1 MREAGDGRG
10 AVKDQEAFG
19 FGSFRQMNK
28 DADALAVTVSEEL
41 REHETVWH
49 AWFRSPCTACQ
60 VWATG
65 NTLLVSL
72 PGHFL

>member
-10 AVKDQEAFG
+10 AIKDQEAFG

-28 DADALAVTVSEEL
+28 DADDLAVTVSEEL
-41 REHETVWH
+41 QEDETVWH
-49 AWFRSPCTACQ
+49 AWFRSCTASQ

-65 NTLLVSL
+65 NTLLVCL